1 MSSPAREYR
10 MRNGRSFSVKPC
22 IEAGTA
28 HTREH
33 LKAQIAEALH
43 SLSCRSRWHRFAS
56 PVARLTD
63 DQLEHLVDL
72 DGKDRVA
79 WCALTGSG
87 QDERG
92 IGLARYIR
100 FAERPAAA
108 EFAVTVID
116 EFQRQ
121 GVGRALLEHLLRSAA
136 ENGLDTLEG
145 FVMPSNRAMLA
156 LAARFDGRVEQAD
169 DYLLKVVLPVR
180 QAPSDA

>member
-1 MSSPAREYR
+1 MN
-10 MRNGRSFSVKPC
+10 NGRAFCVMPC

-28 HTREH
+28 HTREY
-33 LKAQIAEALH
+33 LKAQIAEALQ

-56 PVARLTD
+56 PVERLSE
-63 DQLEHLVDL
+63 DQLDYLVDL

-79 WCALTGSG
+79 WCALTGSAAN
-87 QDERG
+87 ERG

-100 FAERPAAA
+100 SSGRPEAA

-121 GVGRALLEHLLRSAA
+121 GVGRVLLEQLLLSAA
-136 ENGLDTLEG
+136 ENGIETLEG

-156 LAARFDGRVEQAD
+156 LAARFAGVVEQAD
-169 DYLLKVVLPVR
+169 ALLLKVSLPVPR
-180 QAPSDA
+180 VQTGD